1 MKPLENIT
9 VLEFCQ
15 YLAGPSA
22 GLRLADLGAR
32 VIKIEKPVKGDEGR
46 HLAVKNLFAGE
57 NSVLFHTI
65 NRNKESYVANLKSIP
80 DLEKVKKLIAKA
92 DVLTHNFRPGVMER
106 LGLDYDTVKA
116 IHPEIV
122 YGVITGYGNKGPWK
136 NKPGQDLLV
145 QSISGLTWL
154 SGDRK
159 DPPTPF
165 GVSIADIIC
174 GNHLTQGILAAL
186 IRRNKTKT
194 GALIEVNLLASLIDF
209 QFEVITTY
217 LNDGGKLPDRAGKGN
232 AHAYLSAPYG
242 IYETSDGYMVIAM
255 GDLGYLGEK
264 LGFPGLTEYQNKKD
278 WFTKR
283 DEIIETLSAFLKQK
297 PTGQWLSLLEPA
309 GIWCAEVCDYNTFLN
324 HEGYKVLQMNQQIK
338 IHHNGTMM
346 TTRCPVRIDG
356 ERLFYSKGG
365 PLLGENT
372 EEINHEFQLD
382 MAL

>member
-1 MKPLENIT
+1 MKPLENII

-22 GLRLADLGAR
+22 GLRLSDLGAR
-32 VIKIEKPVKGDEGR
+32 VIKIEKPITGDEGR
-46 HLAVKNLFAGE
+46 HLAIKNLFAGKD
-57 NSVLFHTI
+57 SVLFHTI
-65 NRNKESYVANLKSIP
+65 NRNKESYVANLKLSK
-80 DLEKVKKLIAKA
+80 DLGKVKSLISQA
-92 DVLTHNFRPGVMER
+92 DILTHNFRPGVMER
-106 LGLDYDTVKA
+106 LGLDYETVKA
-116 IHPEIV
+116 INPKIV

-145 QSISGLTWL
+145 QSLSGLTWL
-154 SGDRK
+154 SGDRQ

-165 GVSIADIIC
+165 GISIADIIC

-186 IRRNKTKT
+186 IRRNKTKS

-255 GDLGYLGEK
+255 GDLGYLGKSLE
-264 LGFPGLTEYQNKKD
+264 LPELAIYQNKKD

-283 DEIIETLSAFLKQK
+283 DEITEILSDFLKHK
-297 PTGQWLSLLEPA
+297 TTSLWLSLLEPA
-309 GIWCAEVCDYNTFLN
+309 GIWCADVYDYNTFLN
-324 HEGYKVLQMNQQIK
+324 HEGYKTLQMNQQIK
-338 IHHNGTMM
+338 MAFDDTIT
-346 TTRCPVRIDG
+346 TTRCPIRIDG
-356 ERLFYSKGG
+356 EKIFSSKGG
-365 PLLGENT
+365 PSLGENT
-372 EEINHEFQLD
+372 IAIDLEFKL
-382 MAL
+382 

>member
-1 MKPLENIT
+1 MKPLENIV

-32 VIKIEKPVKGDEGR
+32 VIKIEKPVTGDEGR
-46 HLAVKNLFAGE
+46 HLAIKNLFAGKD
-57 NSVLFHTI
+57 SILFHTI
-65 NRNKESYVANLKSIP
+65 NRNKESYVANLKLSK
-80 DLEKVKKLIAKA
+80 DLGKVKSLISQA

-106 LGLDYDTVKA
+106 LGLDYETVKA
-116 IHPEIV
+116 INPKII
-122 YGVITGYGNKGPWK
+122 YGVITGYGSKGLWK

-145 QSISGLTWL
+145 QSLSGLTWL
-154 SGDRK
+154 SGDRQ

-165 GVSIADIIC
+165 GISIADIIC

-186 IRRNKTKT
+186 IRRNKTKA

-242 IYETSDGYMVIAM
+242 IYKTLDGYMVIAM
-255 GDLGYLGEK
+255 GDLGYLGK
-264 LGFPGLTEYQNKKD
+264 SLGLPDLAIYQNKKD

-283 DEIIETLSAFLKQK
+283 DEITEILSDFLKHK
-297 PTGQWLSLLEPA
+297 ATNLWLSLLDPA
-309 GIWCAEVCDYNTFLN
+309 GIWCADVYDYNTFLN
-324 HEGYKVLQMNQQIK
+324 HEGYKTLQMGQQIK
-338 IHHNGTMM
+338 TAFDDTIT
-346 TTRCPVRIDG
+346 TTRCPIRIDG
-356 ERLFYSKGG
+356 EKLFSSKGG
-365 PLLGENT
+365 PSLGENT
-372 EEINHEFQLD
+372 MAID
-382 MAL
+382 MEYKL

>member
-1 MKPLENIT
+1 MKPLENII

-15 YLAGPSA
+15 YLSGPSA

-32 VIKIEKPVKGDEGR
+32 VIKIEKPLTGDEGR
-46 HLAVKNLFAGE
+46 HLAIKNLFAGK

-65 NRNKESYVANLKSIP
+65 NRNKESYMADLKSEKG
-80 DLEKVKKLIAKA
+80 LEKVRKLIAKA

-106 LGLDYDTVKA
+106 LGLDYNKAKA
-116 IHPEIV
+116 INPGII
-122 YGVITGYGNKGPWK
+122 YGVITGYGHKGPWK
-136 NKPGQDLLV
+136 DKPGQDLLV
-145 QSISGLTWL
+145 QSMSGLTWL
-154 SGDRK
+154 SGDRS

-165 GVSIADIIC
+165 GISVADIIC
-174 GNHLTQGILAAL
+174 GNHLTQGILAAI
-186 IRRNKTKT
+186 IRRNKTKA

-242 IYETSDGYMVIAM
+242 IYKTSDGYMAIAM

-264 LGFPGLTEYQNKKD
+264 LGFPELTQYDDKKE

-283 DEIIETLSAFLKQK
+283 DEIIEKLSFFLDQK
-297 PTGQWLSLLEPA
+297 TTRSWLSLLEPA
-309 GIWCAEVCDYNTFLN
+309 GIWCADVYDYATFLN
-324 HEGYKVLQMNQQIK
+324 HEAYKILQMNQDVTLSTGETI
-338 IHHNGTMM
+338 T
-346 TTRCPVRIDG
+346 TTRCPIRIDG
-356 ERLFYSKGG
+356 EKLFSSKGG

-372 EEINHEFQLD
+372 EEIDHEFELN
-382 MAL
+382 